1 MKIENQ
7 IASMLQ
13 CYLRIYQVQMLIKS
27 RHAIWLITNFTHF
40 IFMLSN
46 LVMARP
52 ISICYEIIMLF
63 VDKEVI
69 LDKSLLR
76 KSY

>member
-7 IASMLQ
+7 TVSMLQ

-27 RHAIWLITNFTHF
+27 RHAIWLIANFTHF
-40 IFMLSN
+40 TFMLSN
-46 LVMARP
+46 LVMERP

-69 LDKSLLR
+69 LDKSL
-76 KSY
+76 